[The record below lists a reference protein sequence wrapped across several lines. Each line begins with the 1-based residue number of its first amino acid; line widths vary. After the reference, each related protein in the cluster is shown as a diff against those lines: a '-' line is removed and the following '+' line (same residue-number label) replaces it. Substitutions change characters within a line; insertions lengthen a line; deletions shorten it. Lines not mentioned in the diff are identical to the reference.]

1 MAGPGFD
8 WYFGPDVRRPRV
20 VAGLALIAILAAA
33 AVPGSVGSQGPSPD
47 SSLDAT
53 LFRGVD
59 AASIDGTAA
68 MTPSLD
74 PAYRSTGALSDTSV
88 LLDPNERPA
97 PAGRPDAAKIQPDAP
112 VGTVVIPQWHR
123 DGNVSWYGPGF
134 YGKRTACGLA
144 MTESLVGVAHKTL
157 PCGTKVTFRNPANGK
172 TVTTRVV
179 DRGPYVTGRQWD
191 LTGGLC
197 LALDHCYTGTLLWK
211 LP

>member
-1 MAGPGFD
+1 
-8 WYFGPDVRRPRV
+8 VRRPRV
-20 VAGLALIAILAAA
+20 VAITALIAVFAAA
-33 AVPGSVGSQGPSPD
+33 AVPGSVGSQGPSPE
-47 SSLDAT
+47 SPVDAT
-53 LFRGVD
+53 LYRGVD

-74 PAYRSTGALSDTSV
+74 PAYRTTGALSDTSV

-97 PAGRPDAAKIQPDAP
+97 RAGRPDAAAIQPDAP

-134 YGKRTACGLA
+134 YGKRTACGYA
-144 MTESLVGVAHKTL
+144 MTESLRGVAHKTL
-157 PCGTKVTFRNPANGK
+157 PCGTKVTFRNPANGR
-172 TVTTRVV
+172 TITTTVV

-197 LALDHCYTGTLLWK
+197 LALDHCYTGSLLWK